1 MIFYIRS
8 LKALLISILIIVIAE
23 LFVLY
28 QTGYEQNRRMIGKE
42 ALLYLNYGRED
53 VSQAYMIGYKNYIF
67 FNEDAEFVQ
76 IGDSSGFYGLK
87 PQIIQEYLNEKY
99 INGSCCFVMGWDGYY
114 GIGERYLKNN
124 KKRKYLVLYL
134 TPYTILR
141 SYADVNLEIRLHD
154 LYSSLWGEL
163 YQFPSIYFRKKI
175 VETLYYGRERQDEDR
190 FMKYIMG
197 EYIPADQNYLGF
209 MADNL
214 GWLPYSKKP
223 GELAHMP
230 VEECGPDMIKDNIK
244 IDQNLVIDN
253 LAKIKNL
260 SDKYQVKMILLFNP
274 VACRESSQIKDLV
287 DAVNKF
293 HQKYPDV
300 IMPFNLISTQDKED
314 FSDESH
320 LNPEAAEINSA
331 RIGKALI
338 EILKI
343 NTGN

>member
-1 MIFYIRS
+1 MNFYLKS
-8 LKALLISILIIVIAE
+8 LLAILISALIILALE
-23 LFVLY
+23 LFILY
-28 QTGYEQNRRMIGKE
+28 KTGYEQNRRLIAKE
-42 ALLYLNYGRED
+42 AILYLNYEKED

-67 FNEDAEFVQ
+67 FNEEAEFIQ

-87 PQIIQEYLNEKY
+87 PEIVQQYVNAKY
-99 INGSCCFVMGWDGYY
+99 INGSCCVMMGWDGYY

-134 TPYTILR
+134 TPYTILKT
-141 SYADVNLEIRLHD
+141 YPNINLEGRLYN
-154 LYSSLWGEL
+154 LYSSIWGGF
-163 YQFPSIYFRKKI
+163 YQLPSIYFRKKT
-175 VETLYYGRERQDEDR
+175 VETFYYGRERKDEDR

-197 EYIPADQNYLGF
+197 EYLPLNQNYLDF
-209 MADNL
+209 MYNNL

-223 GELAHMP
+223 EELTHMAT
-230 VEECGPDMIKDNIK
+230 EECGYDMVKDNVE
-244 IDQNLVIDN
+244 IDQNLIVNN
-253 LAKIKNL
+253 LTRIKNL

-274 VACRESSQIKDLV
+274 VACRDSLKIKDLV
-287 DAVNKF
+287 NAIKIF

-300 IMPFNLISTQDKED
+300 IMPFDLITTQNKED

-320 LNPEAAEINSA
+320 LTPEAAEINSI
-331 RIGKALI
+331 RIGKALK